1 MKITQLPNLD
11 ESVLKALD
19 FFKKNPPAKFKL
31 KTNALHFVVGSGN
44 AFNTGKII
52 FKEQPAIFASES
64 DFHEKL
70 IAYKS
75 LIKSGVI
82 KEALI
87 ISASGEKDATWEIEA
102 AKKYGLKTT
111 LMTCSPNSSGAKLT
125 DSVIAYRKIA
135 EPQTYNISTY
145 LGMIMSVS
153 GEKAQDIK
161 NTLKKLRLPKN
172 YTSYSAY
179 TFVLPD
185 EFAEI
190 TPMLEIKR
198 HELFGPHLSLRA
210 FSAGEARHAKFV
222 MPWEKELVISLEEN
236 KYFGLPDHR
245 FQVKMPKNYGPGLV
259 MALTY
264 YLIGQIQK
272 AKAPYYKKN
281 IAKYCVE
288 GPKAYGKQ
296 EPFEV
301 IVSGN

>member
-11 ESVLKALD
+11 ESVMQALD
-19 FFKKNPPAKFKL
+19 FFKSNAPAKLNL
-31 KTNALHFVVGSGN
+31 KTGVWRFVVGSGN
-44 AFNTGKII
+44 AYNTGKII
-52 FKEQPAIFASES
+52 FKGQPAIFASES
-64 DFHEKL
+64 DFLEKL
-70 IAYKS
+70 SAYKS

-87 ISASGEKDATWEIEA
+87 ISASGEKDATWEIAA
-102 AKKYGLKTT
+102 AKKSGLKTT
-111 LMTCSPNSSGAKLT
+111 LMTCSPQSSGAKIADL
-125 DSVIAYRKIA
+125 VIPYRKIA

-145 LGMIMSVS
+145 LGMIMSIS
-153 GEKAQDIK
+153 GEKAQNIQA
-161 NTLKKLRLPKN
+161 TIKKLRLPKN
-172 YTSYSAY
+172 YTTYNAY

-236 KYFGLPDHR
+236 KYFGLKEHR
-245 FQVKMPKNYGPGLV
+245 FQVKMPRSYGPGLV

-272 AKAPYYKKN
+272 AKTPYYKKN

-288 GPKAYGKQ
+288 GPKAYGKK

-301 IVSGN
+301 VVPGN